1 MDSCAGERGGGGTT
15 ALTAEQ
21 ASAAARAHFAA
32 ALSILT
38 GVSSAAEEGADAATG
53 GGGGGGGNSRAAAP
67 TARVTRGPS
76 LLAPPPLFPTSPFDG
91 PTGDGGRDAEADL
104 GLEDMSAV
112 SSPPGTS
119 HDVAAAP
126 AAVASA
132 NVGARRHLGG
142 VRAAGAP
149 PHPCPPPPTT
159 AELTD
164 WAAAAAAGTVTVSA
178 APSAAATAALMGL
191 RNSHVVPLLGVAPG
205 CAPDSPDVL
214 LTAVPAG
221 GIRLSAAL
229 ERAAADAAGGAWP
242 SPPPPV
248 VARWA
253 AGLASAVAAAS
264 LAGLIVTVHPAT
276 VWLVPHEGVGGPS
289 PGAPPHA
296 CAADLW
302 VSEPEMVDTLLDC
315 SAGAPPLDELAPYL
329 APEAF
334 ARHRAGAAP
343 TVDEG
348 AGGREGAP
356 GMTARTK
363 AVLGSEAACVY
374 AIGMLVW
381 HWIAGCEPW
390 AGLPAADIY
399 LRGTVRGDPPPGD
412 PCRHADAPPELT
424 EVMAA
429 CTARRPPRRLR
440 AAAAAAAFLAAARR
454 LGGDGDPL
462 AERRRPIVLSLAP
475 RAVADDGARARAA
488 AAAAPPRPRPPAA
501 DGQRGAADAAGE
513 PPTPPRVVPAT
524 AARFEALTAAL
535 RPPAAP
541 PAVDA
546 GAGAAPEGAVQR
558 RLAALEAATAAAAA
572 DAAAV
577 PPMRSPAAGRDDSRW
592 APRRFGRPPAA
603 GGSALAVAAPPPSPL
618 ALVDDDEAA
627 TAAAVAGCGGSHADL
642 EAESPMPP
650 PPTPADAAYRAVDC
664 VRTGLAGTPT
674 DQLWGACRPA
684 VGGGGD
690 GTPAYRRPQSVAS
703 AASDAATCFSC
714 GTEERL
720 GGVPPEDTTDTEDDD
735 ASDVDDADASAVRVD
750 DGGVIAERS
759 APLFSDGSDTDDS
772 AESATTS
779 EAAGDES
786 NAASACIDAP
796 GGGSEEDEEVSE
808 EAQETDEE
816 DEEAVLL
823 RRLAEIRARKRASAG
838 LDASAGVG
846 APVDIS
852 LANPPPRTPT
862 RPYSGPL
869 AAPALASWASSP
881 PLPRQPVTD
890 LSLPS
895 SPAIA
900 AIASTVGTS
909 RRSSAAAAPPPL
921 AVEAASVAP
930 VVTVVSSGPE
940 ALLSSGSAADMMLSN
955 DSWASGGAFDDAD
968 FEEQAVGSRVTAA
981 ADDSL
986 AAGVIGGG
994 RPRRAVF
1001 VASGSASPG
1010 GGGRSAVSDLHGGSE
1025 RMAASL
1031 ATAVTSGALGDGSRG
1046 RGPVPRDGSAP
1057 ALGGGSARRP
1067 GSAPAGVDDP
1077 LLPRY
1082 QDMSTEEL
1090 GARAA
1095 AAAVRMEKVASEAS
1109 LPAAASRAGGAG
1121 GGGGGGGGGPRA
1133 AVGALAHGSLDDLR
1147 RARESGSGRRA
1158 SDEMLSKDAML
1169 SSAAPDSASDAA
1181 AAAAAARRG
1190 RSGRAAAADG
1200 GPGLPRPQSTG
1211 GNGRGAALVRERK
1224 ARAAHALRALNR
1236 PPHCDDVETVATAA
1250 AVLQKLTAPR
1260 SANGGHAKGGAAD
1273 ADAAVRG
1280 YVVDAAGVETL
1291 LSTLARF
1298 HAASKRVRG
1307 SVGSARSL
1315 DGDAPGGGLVRI
1327 DSDLGGGGGG
1337 GGLARVDSTL
1347 SRVGDDDAS
1356 LAAITAA
1363 APPDDVASLLCFVLL
1378 ALGNLVAWDVR
1389 AYAVFMGS
1397 TGEGVRTVTR
1407 VMIHWQNHPGVQ
1419 ERGCYALACASLG
1432 FPVRAKEAFGR
1443 SVDVAVRALALATRS
1458 TGGGVSKPGAC
1469 AKQAAAALVGMV
1481 AGCAPNAVR
1490 AGKRGGAKRLVAAFD
1505 ALRRSATA
1513 LRKHGEGLL
1522 MTRALLALLEAPENV
1537 VPAAAA
1543 GASAMLLR
1551 AAETWCLPVTLLVT
1565 ASAGGGGGG
1574 RNGGPPS
1581 TGSSGSTSGNGGTG
1595 GTAAGPNADLAVKIV
1610 AALTALTF
1618 SAASAQDVLEGAA
1631 ARVLPA
1637 LMRAHAGDGAVTAG
1651 CLSLTR
1657 ALLAHA
1663 RRVAVFPCVRNG
1675 IVEAL
1680 VVALSTH
1687 GLGLSGGAG
1696 DGAPGSARA
1705 SSASGHSVD
1714 SSGAAAALAV
1724 SSAAAAAAA
1733 AAGAASPLD
1742 VAAAI
1747 AADACRAL
1755 TALCAEAPTAAGRGD
1770 GSDAGPATTAE
1781 RALLAARLRSSHA
1794 EAAAKAARA
1803 AHRRNATVPAAAAA
1817 REAGAAMAALRKSV
1831 GAAAAGRRGLPRLR
1845 SART

>member
-1 MDSCAGERGGGGTT
+1 
-15 ALTAEQ
+15 
-21 ASAAARAHFAA
+21 
-32 ALSILT
+32 
-38 GVSSAAEEGADAATG
+38 
-53 GGGGGGGNSRAAAP
+53 
-67 TARVTRGPS
+67 
-76 LLAPPPLFPTSPFDG
+76 
-91 PTGDGGRDAEADL
+91 
-104 GLEDMSAV
+104 
-112 SSPPGTS
+112 
-119 HDVAAAP
+119 
-126 AAVASA
+126 
-132 NVGARRHLGG
+132 
-142 VRAAGAP
+142 
-149 PHPCPPPPTT
+149 
-159 AELTD
+159 
-164 WAAAAAAGTVTVSA
+164 
-178 APSAAATAALMGL
+178 
-191 RNSHVVPLLGVAPG
+191 
-205 CAPDSPDVL
+205 
-214 LTAVPAG
+214 
-221 GIRLSAAL
+221 
-229 ERAAADAAGGAWP
+229 
-242 SPPPPV
+242 
-248 VARWA
+248 
-253 AGLASAVAAAS
+253 VAAAS
-264 LAGLIVTVHPAT
+264 LAGLTVTVHPAT
-276 VWLVPHEGVGGPS
+276 VWLVPHEGVGGAS

-296 CAADLW
+296 VAADLW
-302 VSEPEMVDTLLDC
+302 MAEPEMVDTLLDC
-315 SAGAPPLDELAPYL
+315 SAGPPPLDEVAPYL

-334 ARHRAGAAP
+334 ARRRAGAAP

-348 AGGREGAP
+348 AGAREGAT
-356 GMTARTK
+356 GLTARTK
-363 AVLGSEAACVY
+363 AVLASEAACVY

-412 PCRHADAPPELT
+412 PCRHAEAPPALT

-454 LGGDGDPL
+454 LGGDGDPP
-462 AERRRPIVLSLAP
+462 AERRRPIVLALSP
-475 RAVADDGARARAA
+475 RAAARDGARARAA
-488 AAAAPPRPRPPAA
+488 AAAPLPRPRLAAA
-501 DGQRGAADAAGE
+501 DGRRGAPDAADE
-513 PPTPPRVVPAT
+513 PPPPPPRVVPAT
-524 AARFEALTAAL
+524 AAHFEALTAAP
-535 RPPAAP
+535 RSPAAP
-541 PAVDA
+541 AAVDA
-546 GAGAAPEGAVQR
+546 DAGAAPEGAVQR
-558 RLAALEAATAAAAA
+558 RLAALEAAAAAEAA

-577 PPMRSPAAGRDDSRW
+577 PPMRSTAGERDDSRW

-603 GGSALAVAAPPPSPL
+603 AGGVLAVAAPPPALL
-618 ALVDDDEAA
+618 ALVDDEEAA
-627 TAAAVAGCGGSHADL
+627 AAAAAGCGGSHADL

-674 DQLWGACRPA
+674 DQLWGASRPA
-684 VGGGGD
+684 AGGGD
-690 GTPAYRRPQSVAS
+690 GTSAYRRPPSVAS

-720 GGVPPEDTTDTEDDD
+720 GGVPPEDLTEAEDD
-735 ASDVDDADASAVRVD
+735 ASDLDDADVSAVRVGD
-750 DGGVIAERS
+750 EGAIAERS
-759 APLFSDGSDTDDS
+759 APLFSDGSNSDDS
-772 AESATTS
+772 AASATTS
-779 EAAGDES
+779 EADADES
-786 NAASACIDAP
+786 DAASACVDGTGAAE
-796 GGGSEEDEEVSE
+796 EEDEEASE
-808 EAQETDEE
+808 EGAEETDEE

-838 LDASAGVG
+838 FGASA
-846 APVDIS
+846 DIS
-852 LANPPPRTPT
+852 LTIAPPTTPT

-869 AAPALASWASSP
+869 AAPVLASWAS
-881 PLPRQPVTD
+881 LPQLARNPVTD

-909 RRSSAAAAPPPL
+909 RRSSAAAPPPPL
-921 AVEAASVAP
+921 PLEAATIAP
-930 VVTVVSSGPE
+930 SVTVVLSGPE

-968 FEEQAVGSRVTAA
+968 FEEQAVGSRVTAT
-981 ADDSL
+981 ADEPL

-1001 VASGSASPG
+1001 VASGSLSPG
-1010 GGGRSAVSDLHGGSE
+1010 GGGHRAMSDLHGGSE
-1025 RMAASL
+1025 RLAASL
-1031 ATAVTSGALGDGSRG
+1031 ATVVTGGALGDGARG

-1057 ALGGGSARRP
+1057 ALGGGGVRRP

-1109 LPAAASRAGGAG
+1109 LPAAAARAGGGGVGAG
-1121 GGGGGGGGGPRA
+1121 GGGGGGGGPRS

-1158 SDEMLSKDAML
+1158 SDETLSKDAML
-1169 SSAAPDSASDAA
+1169 SCLTAAYPADDFGGATADGGAAHPPPPSSIWDAETVSSVAPDAA
-1181 AAAAAARRG
+1181 ADAAAGAARRG
-1190 RSGRAAAADG
+1190 RSGRVAAADG

-1211 GNGRGAALVRERK
+1211 GNGRGGAVVRERK
-1224 ARAAHALRALNR
+1224 ARAAHALRALSR
-1236 PPHCDDVETVATAA
+1236 PPHCDDVETVATAT

-1260 SANGGHAKGGAAD
+1260 SADGGRAKAGAAD

-1280 YVVDAAGVETL
+1280 YIVDAAGVETL

-1307 SVGSARSL
+1307 SGGSARSL
-1315 DGDAPGGGLVRI
+1315 DGDAPGGGLARI

-1337 GGLARVDSTL
+1337 GGGMVRVDSTL

-1363 APPDDVASLLCFVLL
+1363 APPDDVASLICFALL

-1407 VMIHWQNHPGVQ
+1407 IMIHWQNHPGVQ

-1458 TGGGVSKPGAC
+1458 TGGGVSKPGAG

-1481 AGCAPNAVR
+1481 SGCAPNAVR

-1505 ALRRSATA
+1505 AVRRSATA

-1543 GASAMLLR
+1543 GAPAMLLR
-1551 AAETWCLPVTLLVT
+1551 AAEAWCLPVTPLVPS
-1565 ASAGGGGGG
+1565 SAGGGGGG
-1574 RNGGPPS
+1574 RDGGPPS
-1581 TGSSGSTSGNGGTG
+1581 TGSSGSAAGTG
-1595 GTAAGPNADLAVKIV
+1595 GTARPPAGPNADLAVKIV

-1618 SAASAQDVLEGAA
+1618 SVASAQDVLEGAA

-1663 RRVAVFPCVRNG
+1663 HRAAVFPCVRNG

-1680 VVALSTH
+1680 VTALSTH
-1687 GLGLSGGAG
+1687 GLGLSGATG

-1705 SSASGHSVD
+1705 SSASGNSVD

-1742 VAAAI
+1742 VAAAM

-1755 TALCAEAPTAAGRGD
+1755 TALCAEAPAAAGRGGRD
-1770 GSDAGPATTAE
+1770 GSDAGPAVTAE
-1781 RALLAARLRSSHA
+1781 RALLAARLRSAHA

-1803 AHRRNATVPAAAAA
+1803 AHRRNAAVPAAAAA

-1831 GAAAAGRRGLPRLR
+1831 GAAGAGRRGLPRLR